1 MRPGAQSAV
10 TAPPR
15 SRVEVS
21 VLVPVFDEVESLPEL
36 YREVTEV
43 LERLGRPYEL
53 VFVDDGSRDGS
64 FQILEK
70 LHRADDRVRV
80 IQLRRNF
87 GKSGALAEGFA
98 AVRGEWIVTMDGDDR
113 DCRSQVT

>member
-10 TAPPR
+10 TAPPG

-21 VLVPVFDEVESLPEL
+21 VVVPVFDEAESLPEL
-36 YREVTEV
+36 DREVTEV
-43 LERLGRPYEL
+43 LGGLGRPYEV
-53 VFVDDGSRDGS
+53 VFVDDGRRDGS

-70 LHRADDRVRV
+70 RHRADDRVRV

-87 GKSGALAEGFA
+87 GKSGALAAGFA
-98 AVRGEWIVTMDGDDR
+98 AVRGQTIVTLDADLQDDPAEL
-113 DCRSQVT
+113 